1 MNPPKPNARFRLRG
15 VSDSNGASARLVR
28 EGSRLLAVA
37 FLALGQLSESIHAGE
52 PFVPLTDDTIL
63 IRLPRDLRSNL
74 APGAPAVVGSEVE
87 TSEQAVRKLLAQ
99 ARHDGDPGPLRRA
112 LRRLESASDSESRPS
127 EKLLLR
133 AQVRQALQDFTGA
146 LADLEAVLQR
156 DPNHP
161 GAWLSKASIHQVR
174 GEFAEARRAC
184 LHLARCGDGFVA
196 TVAAASLTGV
206 TTLGDGATKRL
217 AETLGSPAHAG
228 IPAELRAWGWTALAE
243 LEAMNGHPVKAEA
256 AFREAIRLEPSHP
269 YPALGLADLLL
280 AAGRPSEVLVSLKT
294 SPALNA
300 RIRVAEAL
308 RQTAPD
314 GPETVRILRELDETF
329 ALAQLRGEDLH
340 RREHARFLLRL
351 RHQPAEALALALDN
365 WKVQKE
371 PADLQ
376 LLLEAAAAARNGT
389 VRDAALAW
397 ASTNMP
403 ALLQNPTA
411 LRLAR
416 NP

>member
-1 MNPPKPNARFRLRG
+1 MNPPKTNVLFRRRTVRSLDR
-15 VSDSNGASARLVR
+15 ASARLVR
-28 EGSRLLAVA
+28 HGSRMLALA
-37 FLALGQLSESIHAGE
+37 FLALGPLSESIHAGE

-63 IRLPRDLRSNL
+63 IRLPRELRSNP
-74 APGAPAVVGSEVE
+74 APGAPAVTGSEVE

-112 LRRLESASDSESRPS
+112 LRRLESASDTESRPP
-127 EKLLLR
+127 EQLLLR
-133 AQVRQALQDFTGA
+133 AQIRQALHDFTGA
-146 LADLEAVLQR
+146 LADLEAALR
-156 DPNHP
+156 RNPNHP

-206 TTLGDGATKRL
+206 TSLGDGAPKQLT
-217 AETLGSPAHAG
+217 ATLGSPANASL
-228 IPAELRAWGWTALAE
+228 PAELRAWGWIALAE
-243 LEAMNGHPVKAEA
+243 LEALNGRPVQAEA
-256 AFREAIRLEPSHP
+256 AFREALRLEPSNP

-280 AAGRPSEVLVSLKT
+280 AAGRPGEVLPLLKT
-294 SPALNA
+294 SPSLNA
-300 RIRVAEAL
+300 RVRVAEAL
-308 RQTAPD
+308 QQTHPD
-314 GPETVRILRELDETF
+314 GAETRRILRELDETF

-351 RHQPAEALALALDN
+351 RNQPTEALALALDN

-371 PADLQ
+371 PADLR
-376 LLLEAAAAARNGT
+376 LLLEAAATARNGAAHE
-389 VRDAALAW
+389 AALAW

-403 ALLQNPTA
+403 AMPQHPTTA
-411 LRLAR
+411 RLAR